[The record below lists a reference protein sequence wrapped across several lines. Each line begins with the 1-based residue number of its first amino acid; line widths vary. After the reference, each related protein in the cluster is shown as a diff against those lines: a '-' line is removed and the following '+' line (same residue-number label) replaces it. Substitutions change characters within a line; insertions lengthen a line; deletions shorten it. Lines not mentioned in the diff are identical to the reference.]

1 MKLENGEEWECPLEA
16 LPGEEY
22 CYWHKPEDGK
32 TPSEEQIKELKNY
45 RIMGIYLKEADLEEV
60 HLERAYLVMAN
71 LKNAD
76 LTEANLKNADLE
88 GSNLENADLSW
99 ANLKNATFLKAI
111 LEHAILNGADLEY
124 ADFRVADLNDADLEE
139 AYLEHAN
146 LSWAHLKHAN
156 LTEANLE
163 NANLKSAHLEN
174 TNLSGAELDGAN
186 LSWAHLEHANLTET
200 SFKNANLTEA
210 NLENADLRVADLKHA
225 DFRKANLKNADL
237 GGSNLEN
244 ANLNSAN
251 LEHANLWWANLKNA
265 NLIKASLKNAIL
277 PNASLERADLN
288 MAHLE
293 NANLKS
299 AHLEHAD
306 LEGARLEYANL
317 EDTRLEYANLHA
329 VLVSPATNFTRAS
342 LEYTNLH
349 NSYVDQTPTLRDAVL
364 FNKDTFMEINEI
376 VAEFVKMKKVISLEK
391 LQDVNEKLANEL
403 TERGLFYYVTNGEK
417 VAIFDPYEGFIMN
430 PDRHLL
436 EKKKYTRRL
445 KNALNYFIK
454 NFKKEKGS
462 SADIED
468 LKVISLIKEGKD
480 ILYENTPENLQKL
493 YEASYEV
500 YNKLYYFYI
509 KQGKFEEAL
518 QMHYRRNEVRRKLRL
533 TKGWGSKIRAVLY
546 DWFLMKTLTGY
557 GIKVERPLIASLIT
571 ITLFAF
577 LFKSTNGIVKLV
589 NGKPVPAD
597 WIDYFYHSVITFTS
611 LGYANIQPNLI
622 SHVPQI
628 LVAVESFLGLL
639 LMSLFLYTVTFRISR

>member
-1 MKLENGEEWECPLEA
+1 MPLEA

-71 LKNAD
+71 LENAD
-76 LTEANLKNADLE
+76 LTE
-88 GSNLENADLSW
+88 

-124 ADFRVADLNDADLEE
+124 ADFRVADL
-139 AYLEHAN
+139 
-146 LSWAHLKHAN
+146 K
-156 LTEANLE
+156 
-163 NANLKSAHLEN
+163 
-174 TNLSGAELDGAN
+174 
-186 LSWAHLEHANLTET
+186 
-200 SFKNANLTEA
+200 
-210 NLENADLRVADLKHA
+210 
-225 DFRKANLKNADL
+225 
-237 GGSNLEN
+237 
-244 ANLNSAN
+244 SAN
-251 LEHANLWWANLKNA
+251 LEH
-265 NLIKASLKNAIL
+265 
-277 PNASLERADLN
+277 
-288 MAHLE
+288 
-293 NANLKS
+293 
-299 AHLEHAD
+299 
-306 LEGARLEYANL
+306 ANL

-376 VAEFVKMKKVISLEK
+376 VAEFVKMKKVIGLEK

-480 ILYENTPENLQKL
+480 ILYENTPETLQKL

-500 YNKLYYFYI
+500 YNKLYYFYLQ
-509 KQGKFEEAL
+509 QGKFEEAL

-533 TKGWGSKIRAVLY
+533 TKGWRSKIRAVLY
-546 DWFLMKTLTGY
+546 DWLLMKTLTGY
-557 GIKVERPLIASLIT
+557 GIKIERPLIASLIT

-577 LFKSTNGIVKLV
+577 LLS
-589 NGKPVPAD
+589 
-597 WIDYFYHSVITFTS
+597 S
-611 LGYANIQPNLI
+611 LM
-622 SHVPQI
+622 
-628 LVAVESFLGLL
+628 GLL
-639 LMSLFLYTVTFRISR
+639 NLLMGNQSQRIGLIIFIIVLSPSQA